1 MFTRGYSDPSGQHKP
16 RWNVGQMSAGLIRE
30 HAKKCAF
37 AWSPFHHCMVFLG
50 ITSLL
55 DLGNSPVTFLPGF
68 MVIFL
73 FEGLEIPKRGFKK
86 PSVAMRE
93 PHAACADM
101 WRDGIFPKDL
111 ASSIFSPPALPFWR
125 PCRSRTLSTWMP
137 RTRETR
143 ASKSRSLDA
152 VPNPILEDRRL
163 CLLGRRGLHRA
174 MREPCGMPPRDVRD
188 VATCGASVI
197 VRFRQTHSCQAWK
210 LPTPREW
217 LCTSCMV
224 ALMALMALHYQSRLW
239 LDSDLQTFW
248 HTLYTGQVTLLTFE
262 ISRGPAQVHCSSA
275 RPKDATVGLWTIWF
289 SAWIAIQRDCDR
301 SRLRSARSH
310 CIAFRAPFL

>member
-1 MFTRGYSDPSGQHKP
+1 MLTCGGMASSQRT
-16 RWNVGQMSAGLIRE
+16 W
-30 HAKKCAF
+30 
-37 AWSPFHHCMVFLG
+37 
-50 ITSLL
+50 T
-55 DLGNSPVTFLPGF
+55 
-68 MVIFL
+68 
-73 FEGLEIPKRGFKK
+73 
-86 PSVAMRE
+86 
-93 PHAACADM
+93 
-101 WRDGIFPKDL
+101 
-111 ASSIFSPPALPFWR
+111 SSIFSPPALPFWQ

-210 LPTPREW
+210 LPMPREW

-224 ALMALMALHYQSRLW
+224 ALKSRLW

-248 HTLYTGQVTLLTFE
+248 HTLDTGQVHTFD
-262 ISRGPAQVHCSSA
+262 IWNM
-275 RPKDATVGLWTIWF
+275 LWTSAGTLFFRSSKGCF
-289 SAWIAIQRDCDR
+289 SWSMDHMVL
-301 SRLRSARSH
+301 SVNSYSERLRQ
-310 CIAFRAPFL
+310 I